1 MKKYLSNYVSE
12 IDNLIKEGK
21 ITKKDIDRH
30 LIKIKFFQHERLVH
44 LFVTL
49 FYAFMFLISLVLST
63 YIWSFVFVSIILICF
78 LIPYIMYYFFMEN
91 NVQYLYVQ
99 YDQMIEK
106 PK

>member
-49 FYAFMFLISLVLST
+49 FYAVMFLISLVFST

-99 YDQMIEK
+99 YDQMLAK
-106 PK
+106 LK

>member
-49 FYAFMFLISLVLST
+49 FYAVMFLISLVFST

-106 PK
+106 LK